1 MIGKKLKILKESTTK
16 EEKNIGNNLGERRT
30 RTRNRETKD
39 RRVEQKRWNRQSTKP
54 IQWIV
59 KFLEQRPLR
68 EKYYYELS
76 WLWPRIIYL

>member
-1 MIGKKLKILKESTTK
+1 MEIIGKKLETLKESTTK
-16 EEKNIGNNLGERRT
+16 GKKNIGNNLEERKT

-39 RRVEQKRWNRQSTKP
+39 KRVEQKRWNRQSTKP

-68 EKYYYELS
+68 EKYYHKLP
-76 WLWPRIIYL
+76 WL